1 MFSNYLDA
9 LLAKHKIPEAIP
21 EIFVI
26 RLENDTLNED
36 IKDRIY
42 R

>member
-1 MFSNYLDA
+1 MFLNYLDA
-9 LLAKHKIPEAIP
+9 LLTKHKIPQATT

-26 RLENDTLNED
+26 RLANDTLNED
-36 IKDRIY
+36 VKDRIY